1 MNNNKRPRARDVGIS
16 FGFLPTGIHNAITDV
31 AGVKVGHC
39 TLIRGEGARQAG
51 VGPVRTGVTAVLP
64 HDGDLFE
71 DKVAAVVHVVN
82 GFGKAMGI
90 AQIQEL
96 GTLETPILLTN
107 TLNVGKAADA
117 LIDWMIERNPKIMSL
132 NPMVGE
138 CNDSS
143 LNDIQGRHVHKEH
156 VYAALNGAES
166 GPVAEGV
173 VGGGTGMSCLGFK
186 GGIGTSS
193 RVLPTEMGGFTVGVL
208 VMANFGRRQD
218 LLISGVP
225 VGRELINWP
234 ETDHP
239 GDGSIM
245 MILATDAPL
254 STRQLTRVAKR
265 CAFGLSRTG
274 SVASHGS
281 GDFVVAFS
289 TTNRQPNRSE
299 QLVRTVQRLAEDGRA
314 LTNLFD
320 ATVEATEEAI
330 INALFAA
337 ETTVGCDGTTRY
349 GLPIEETVAI
359 LQKYKR
365 AL

>member
-1 MNNNKRPRARDVGIS
+1 MNMKKRPRARDVGIS
-16 FGFLPTGIHNAITDV
+16 FGFLPTGANNAITDV

-39 TLIRGEGARQAG
+39 TLIHGEGARQPG
-51 VGPVRTGVTAVLP
+51 VGPIRTGVTAIFP

-71 DKVAAVVHVVN
+71 DKVAAVVHVIN
-82 GFGKAMGI
+82 GYGKAMGI

-107 TLNVGKAADA
+107 TLNVGKVADA
-117 LIDWMIERNPKIMSL
+117 LIDWMVERNPKIMSL
-132 NPMVGE
+132 NTMVGE

-143 LNDIQGRHVHKEH
+143 LNDIQGRHVRKEH

-166 GPVAEGV
+166 GSVAEGV

-186 GGIGTSS
+186 GGIGTAS
-193 RVLPTEMGGFTVGVL
+193 RVLPPEMGGFTVGIL

-225 VGRELINWP
+225 VGKELIKWP

-299 QLVRTVQRLAEDGRA
+299 QLVRTVQRLSEDGRA

-337 ETTVGCDGTTRY
+337 ETTIGCDGTTRY
-349 GLPIEETVAI
+349 GLPIDETLAI
-359 LQKYKR
+359 LKR
-365 AL
+365 YNRL